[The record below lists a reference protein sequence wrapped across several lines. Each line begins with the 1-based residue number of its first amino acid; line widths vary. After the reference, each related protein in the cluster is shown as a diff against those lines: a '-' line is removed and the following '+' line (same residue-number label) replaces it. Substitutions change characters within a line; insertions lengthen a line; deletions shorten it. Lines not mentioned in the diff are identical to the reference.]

1 MLPKPQDL
9 NNTEARFGGGEGFSH
24 LPSGI
29 YVCVIKSVS
38 AIVDNNA
45 KVKEWL
51 EYDYDIKDGEYAGY
65 FEEQYKRM
73 QTFTDIPSWYA
84 TARKYYTDKAL
95 PYFKG
100 FIKRIIDSNPKFSI
114 RDDYS
119 GLAGKEIVL
128 SIQAVEKTSKA
139 GKNYWRYDVKNEYS
153 KKELAQGKDYNGKP
167 LAKYEDKPLD
177 NTASGTTS
185 TASSNEPP
193 ILKDDIQF

>member
-1 MLPKPQDL
+1 MLPKPHEL

-29 YVCVIKSVS
+29 YVCVIKGVS
-38 AIVDNNA
+38 AIVDNDA

-73 QTFTDIPSWYA
+73 EAYTENPYWYA

-100 FIKRIIDSNPKFSI
+100 FIKRIFDSNPRFSLK
-114 RDDYS
+114 DDYS
-119 GLAGKEIVL
+119 GLADKEIVL

-139 GKNYWRYDVKNEYS
+139 GNNYWRYDVKNEYS
-153 KKELAQGKDYNGKP
+153 KKELAQGNDYNGKP
-167 LAKYEDKPLD
+167 LAKYDDKPLESSSQS
-177 NTASGTTS
+177 TQASATNGS
-185 TASSNEPP
+185 PVLE
-193 ILKDDIQF
+193 DDIQF